1 MSDTPSTAVKETKE
15 ETIHRSRV
23 FLDDGLSLAA
33 VASSVAVITMNNGT
47 KYTDVDLTLVDDS
60 GNKIY
65 FGFWNWET
73 SDGIL
78 VLQRLRDE
86 IDKLIAALAS
96 VSD

>member
-1 MSDTPSTAVKETKE
+1 MSDTTITPVEETKE

-33 VASSVAVITMNNGT
+33 VASSVTVTTMNNGT
-47 KYTDVDLTLVDDS
+47 KYIDVDLTLVDS
-60 GNKIY
+60 NGNKSD

-73 SDGIL
+73 SDGML